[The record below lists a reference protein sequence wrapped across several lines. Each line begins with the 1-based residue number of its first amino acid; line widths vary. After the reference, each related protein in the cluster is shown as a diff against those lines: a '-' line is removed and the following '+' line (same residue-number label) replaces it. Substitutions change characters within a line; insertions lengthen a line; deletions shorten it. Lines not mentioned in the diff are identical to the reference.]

1 MRGAL
6 GRALVHVAAA
16 ALPGAAPCAQ
26 AQPDPP
32 PAAREREAAVDAAA
46 FFAKARAA
54 YADGPVTERLRVGV
68 RRGEGHTRR
77 SLLLVRTE
85 PAEDGRDVA
94 RVLIS
99 AGRLLIDARGGRGD
113 HAIGTVRVALGATH
127 GPVFERSMPGVG
139 VAELLEAALP
149 PLPLAALDLV
159 GSGSGA
165 PESLTPYARNVRW
178 ADAATAPRAG
188 ELKLEG
194 RFADGLVSVTIDRAS
209 GRLRRVLITHAL
221 GSSAGTVITVEHA
234 PSTARLAEVSG
245 AAPDGQPRPRV
256 ETMSALADGAADPGA
271 GTPLTI
277 GAGSDS
283 AGLLQDLT
291 RGPDG
296 RPRPALVLLAG
307 ADERAR
313 TAAAAVLDALAGEIG
328 AARGADSISVG
339 LGAAWDAADDA
350 PRWAV
355 WDARPGSEPVVAG
368 AAMRVNAELRRVAPG
383 SGAAFVVVAPDREIL
398 AVHPLE
404 HLPADPEQQVVELLM
419 SVLDAVQ
426 SGRPT
431 DERDPR

>member
-6 GRALVHVAAA
+6 GRALVHVAAV
-16 ALPGAAPCAQ
+16 ALPVAAPCAA
-26 AQPDPP
+26 AQPEP
-32 PAAREREAAVDAAA
+32 PAATREREAAVDAAA

-68 RRGEGHTRR
+68 RRGEGYTRR

-85 PAEDGRDVA
+85 PTEDGRAVA

-99 AGRLLIDARGGRGD
+99 AGRLLIDARGGFGD

-127 GPVFERSMPGVG
+127 GPVFERSMPEAGVG
-139 VAELLEAALP
+139 ELLEAALP
-149 PLPLAALDLV
+149 PLPLAVVDLV
-159 GSGSGA
+159 GPEGGA
-165 PESLTPYARNVRW
+165 PVSLTPYARNVRW

-194 RFADGLVSVTIDRAS
+194 QFADGLVSVTIDRAS

-221 GSSAGTVITVEHA
+221 GSTAGTVITIEHA
-234 PSTARLAEVSG
+234 PSTARLAEVSIAG
-245 AAPDGQPRPRV
+245 PDGQPRPRV
-256 ETMSALADGAADPGA
+256 ETMSALADGAADLAA
-271 GTPLTI
+271 GTPLSI
-277 GAGSDS
+277 AAGGDGEVLK
-283 AGLLQDLT
+283 GLA

-307 ADERAR
+307 PDERAR
-313 TAAAAVLDALAGEIG
+313 SAAAAVLDALAGEIG
-328 AARGADSISVG
+328 AARGADVISVG
-339 LGAAWDAADDA
+339 LGAAWDAADSA
-350 PRWAV
+350 PRWAA
-355 WDARPGSEPVVAG
+355 WGARPGAEPVVAG
-368 AAMRVNAELRRVAPG
+368 AGSRVNAELRRVAPG
-383 SGAAFVVVAPDREIL
+383 SGAAFVVIAPDREIL